1 MVQACGE
8 LAYQSEKQTR
18 GCEVKNGFLIE
29 GQVLEITKRPA
40 GKREITTVVIA
51 QPANEKGFREGAKV
65 ECWRGADCKVGD
77 LVEAEGTL
85 QLSEW
90 HGKFY
95 TNMRAAGVTVLNRAS
110 ERGDGVAESPTAFP
124 ADGLAGGG
132 AANADKPADD
142 IPF

>member
-1 MVQACGE
+1 MPM
-8 LAYQSEKQTR
+8 
-18 GCEVKNGFLIE
+18 KNGFLID
-29 GQVLEITKRPA
+29 GQVLELSKRQA

-51 QPANEKGFREGAKV
+51 QPPNEKGFREGAKV

-90 HGKFY
+90 NGKWY
-95 TNMRAAGVTVLNRAS
+95 TNLRAAGVTVLNRAS
-110 ERGDGVAESPTAFP
+110 DRNAPEYRD
-124 ADGLAGGG
+124 ADGHKSEPAAVDDGG
-132 AANADKPADD
+132 